1 MTAARLGVVTVL
13 IALSACG
20 GQEASEQA
28 ESQCRTERFEGQ
40 RFTHCIADPERHE
53 IALYLDGA
61 DGRPLERF
69 GALRDF
75 LGDAAGTVAFAMN
88 AGMYGEDLRPI
99 GLFVTDGEERV
110 PLNRNAGPG
119 NFHMAPNGVFYADDA
134 GWHVATR
141 ADYAARS
148 PRPRIATQ
156 SGPMLVIAG
165 KLHPDFSENG
175 PSRHFRNGV
184 GVDADGNAHFV
195 ISDDMVSFGRFARF
209 FRDVAKTPDALYLDG
224 AVSGLWDPAGERMD
238 AAPPLGPL
246 IAVRNS
252 AKAEP

>member
-1 MTAARLGVVTVL
+1 MAPRRAILFVL

-20 GQEASEQA
+20 GQDAA
-28 ESQCRTERFEGQ
+28 GTAAPPCRTERFEGQ

-53 IALYLDGA
+53 IALYLDSA

-75 LGDAAGTVAFAMN
+75 LGGEADRIAFAMN

-99 GLFVTDGEERV
+99 GLYVIDGEERV

-134 GWHVATR
+134 GWHVATTD
-141 ADYAARS
+141 DYAAS
-148 PRPRIATQ
+148 APSSRIATQ
-156 SGPMLVIAG
+156 SGPMLVIGG
-165 KLHPDFSENG
+165 KLHPKFGKNG

-184 GVDADGNAHFV
+184 GVDRDGNAHFV

-224 AVSGLWDPAGERMD
+224 SVSGLWDPEGERMD